1 MRFGSR
7 CPSEESRRSEAHA
20 KILRGESKGDRSE
33 TSYAVVFKTK
43 VSHFKVWKYIVKR
56 HRWER
61 KLQKNAVSVS
71 GQRKAVLHK
80 IVLRG
85 FRGFPHTA
93 EILAYFEAQPSSHV
107 FEEFS
112 GKFCTLYYTKE
123 NYVFKSK
130 FMYFVNI
137 NRRFIQFEIG
147 LSAPTWDLCWILP
160 CNQSILLAGTDPR
173 IS

>member
-1 MRFGSR
+1 MRFRSR
-7 CPSEESRRSEAHA
+7 CPSEESRRSEAYA
-20 KILRGESKGDRSE
+20 KILRGESKGDRRE

-147 LSAPTWDLCWILP
+147 LSAPTWDF
-160 CNQSILLAGTDPR
+160 AM
-173 IS
+173 